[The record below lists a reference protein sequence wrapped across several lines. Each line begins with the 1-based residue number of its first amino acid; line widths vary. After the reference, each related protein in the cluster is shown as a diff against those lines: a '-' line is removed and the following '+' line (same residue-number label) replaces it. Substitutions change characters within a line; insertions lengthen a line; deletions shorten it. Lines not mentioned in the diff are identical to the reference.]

1 LKLRH
6 QNLKGLKRKDGILTK
21 CPIFDNQKKNM
32 KIEVSNGEI
41 IDKLTIIQIKLE
53 RISDSSKLANLKKEF
68 DILKDAA
75 AKIIDVKHPLYLS
88 LYKVNCELWDIED
101 HIRDLERRKDFGNDF
116 VETARS
122 VYFKNDL
129 RSEIKR
135 EINILT
141 SSGLIEE
148 KSYEKY

>member
-1 LKLRH
+1 
-6 QNLKGLKRKDGILTK
+6 
-21 CPIFDNQKKNM
+21 M

-41 IDKLTIIQIKLE
+41 IDKLTIIMIKLE
-53 RISDSSKLANLKKEF
+53 RISDSAKLVNLQKEYEELESASASVLNH
-68 DILKDAA
+68 D
-75 AKIIDVKHPLYLS
+75 HPLFRA
-88 LYKVNCELWDIED
+88 LYSVNEELWDIED
-101 HIRDLERRKDFGNDF
+101 RIRDLERNKDFGSEF
-116 VETARS
+116 IETARS
-122 VYFKNDL
+122 VYFRNDK

>member
-1 LKLRH
+1 
-6 QNLKGLKRKDGILTK
+6 
-21 CPIFDNQKKNM
+21 M

-53 RISDSSKLANLKKEF
+53 RIGDEAKLKNLRKEF
-68 DILKDAA
+68 DILREASVS
-75 AKIIDVKHPLYLS
+75 IISTDDPLYKA
-88 LYKVNCELWDIED
+88 LYDVNCELWDIED
-101 HIRDLERRKDFGNDF
+101 RIRDLERKKDFGRDF
-116 VETARS
+116 IETARA
-122 VYFKNDL
+122 VYIKNDL

-135 EINILT
+135 EINIRT

>member
-1 LKLRH
+1 
-6 QNLKGLKRKDGILTK
+6 
-21 CPIFDNQKKNM
+21 M

-53 RISDSSKLANLKKEF
+53 RIKDEAKLVNLQKEYDELISASSSIISATQIRYIKL
-68 DILKDAA
+68 
-75 AKIIDVKHPLYLS
+75 LYEM
-88 LYKVNCELWDIED
+88 NCELWDIED
-101 HIRDLERRKDFGNDF
+101 HIRDLERKKDFGDDF
-116 VETARS
+116 ISTAS
-122 VYFKNDL
+122 AVYFKNDR

-135 EINILT
+135 EINIKT

>member
-1 LKLRH
+1 
-6 QNLKGLKRKDGILTK
+6 
-21 CPIFDNQKKNM
+21 M

-53 RISDSSKLANLKKEF
+53 RIKDESKLANLQKEYK
-68 DILKDAA
+68 LLLEAA
-75 AKIIDVKHPLYLS
+75 SEIINSSDPLYLS
-88 LYKVNCELWDIED
+88 LYEANCELWDIED
-101 HIRDLERRKDFGNDF
+101 HIRDLERRKDFGEDF
-116 VETARS
+116 IATARS
-122 VYFKNDL
+122 VYVKNDL

-135 EINILT
+135 EINIKT

>member
-1 LKLRH
+1 
-6 QNLKGLKRKDGILTK
+6 
-21 CPIFDNQKKNM
+21 M

-41 IDKLTIIQIKLE
+41 IDKLTILQIKLE
-53 RISDSSKLANLKKEF
+53 RIKDEAKLINLGKEF
-68 DILKDAA
+68 SELSKVTETIMNPS
-75 AKIIDVKHPLYLS
+75 DVLYKS

-101 HIRDLERRKDFGNDF
+101 HIRDLERRKDFGDDF
-116 VETARS
+116 IATARA
-122 VYFKNDL
+122 VYIKNDK

-135 EINILT
+135 AINVKT